1 MFIILKFV
9 EKIKEKNLMIE
20 NNEIWRG
27 EVNILD
33 LIFSRNLRKSIFLN

>member
-20 NNEIWRG
+20 NNEIWRV